1 MKKSRIIVGIVLA
14 GMTLTACEG
23 MMDVHKDYLEGGEKV
38 YLSKPLSVNFLAGQG
53 RVVAELVLYNSPNVK
68 TVDITWD
75 NGNGGKDALSTPV
88 SPSTG
93 LDTLFIPITGLEEK
107 AYTFTLVTTDA
118 YDNHSLPFTGTGTVY
133 DTLFQASTAH
143 QPVLQIDLTETG
155 GQLSWTPTL
164 DYLLGSEIRYVSRTD
179 ETLTVFAPA
188 GVPASL
194 PDAKVASKV
203 TYRSLFLPEPSAI
216 DTFYTAW
223 AEYETAFPANILLD
237 KTTFVVVG
245 VSDESTSDG
254 HDRYGANDNDPA
266 TYWQSY
272 WNPVGYAGAPFP
284 HWIIF
289 DLNESRHVIK
299 VNLTRRPDQASNKNV
314 QVFVGDDP
322 AHDAATWKPIG
333 AVLFP
338 NGNPLQQTLDVA
350 PATDSQG
357 RYLKVQYG
365 DAYIDTYVSLA
376 EIDVYVD

>member
-1 MKKSRIIVGIVLA
+1 MKTRINLVSAFAVIL
-14 GMTLTACEG
+14 MMTACEG

-38 YLSKPLSVNFLAGQG
+38 YLSKPLSVNFRAGYG

-68 TVDITWD
+68 TVDISWN
-75 NGNGGKDALSTPV
+75 NGNGGKETQSTPV

-107 AYTFTLVTTDA
+107 AYTFTLVTSDA
-118 YDNHSLPFTGTGTVY
+118 YGNHSLPFTDAGTVY
-133 DTLFQASTAH
+133 DTLFQASTVH
-143 QPVLQIDLTETG
+143 QPISQIVLTEDG
-155 GQLSWTPTL
+155 GQLSWTESL
-164 DYLLGSEIRYVSRTD
+164 DYLLGSEIRYASGSND
-179 ETLTVFAPA
+179 TLTVFAPA
-188 GVPASL
+188 DVSASL
-194 PDAKVASKV
+194 PNVKIGSKV

-223 AEYETAFPANILLD
+223 AEYETAFPATLLLD
-237 KTTFVVVG
+237 KTRFGLVG
-245 VSDESTSDG
+245 VSSESSVDNCVG
-254 HDRYGANDNDPA
+254 AMANDNNTA

-289 DLNESRHVIK
+289 DLNESRHVIR
-299 VNLTRRPDQASNKNV
+299 VILTRRSDQAATKTV

-322 AHDAATWKPIG
+322 AHDAVTWKLIG
-333 AVLFP
+333 SVLFP
-338 NGNPLQQTLDVA
+338 NSNPPQQTLDVV

-357 RYLKVQYG
+357 RYLKVN
-365 DAYIDTYVSLA
+365 YIDSHQNTYVSLA

>member
-164 DYLLGSEIRYVSRTD
+164 DYLLGSEIRYVSKTD

-188 GVPASL
+188 GVSASL

-237 KTTFVVVG
+237 KTTFVVLG
-245 VSDESTSDG
+245 VSSEATDG
-254 HDRYGANDNDPA
+254 GGRFMVNDNDPA
-266 TYWQSY
+266 TYWQSA
-272 WNPVGYAGAPFP
+272 WNPLAGFP
-284 HWIIF
+284 HWIIL
-289 DLNESRHVIK
+289 DMNESRHVVK
-299 VNLTRRPDQASNKNV
+299 VNLTRRPDQASNKTV
-314 QVFVGDDP
+314 QVFVGDIP
-322 AHDAATWKPIG
+322 TYGDAAWKPIG
-333 AVLFP
+333 SVVFP
-338 NGNPLQQTLDVA
+338 SSGSAQVTLDVL

-357 RYLKVQYG
+357 RYIQVYYD
-365 DAYIDTYVSLA
+365 DAYIVTYVSLA
-376 EIDVYVD
+376 EIDVYID